1 MCTIC
6 DMKAAPVF
14 EMRGLCYG
22 TTFDKH
28 FSWTG
33 LWDEETEHSFFRG
46 FSNSI
51 IKWNNEKKEWHL
63 KLYED
68 ETIYAICNET
78 SVSKNGIYPFGV
90 LDWYFFQDTCK
101 RDEPIQGTRVFKFRI
116 SLAGDNFNSFL
127 SNQTYSHLLVI
138 SKTIIRN
145 NNKIIRILNS
155 VHFSMHI

>member
-33 LWDEETEHSFFRG
+33 LRDEGSEQTFFRG

-90 LDWYFFQDTCK
+90 LDWYFFQDTCE
-101 RDEPIQGTRVFKFRI
+101 RDEPIQGTEVFKFPI
-116 SLAGDNFNSFL
+116 SFSGEDSNSLL
-127 SNQTYSHLLVI
+127 SN
-138 SKTIIRN
+138 
-145 NNKIIRILNS
+145 
-155 VHFSMHI
+155 